1 MLVPFNDTGAESLGA
16 VLTTSC
22 VTLLYSVTFSK
33 KLPNVLGGELPA
45 IMTACELFPF
55 NLHRTDP
62 LVAVAQ
68 INTSSSPG
76 HMYVTVDMML

>member
-1 MLVPFNDTGAESLGA
+1 MLVPFNDIGAESLVA
-16 VLTTSC
+16 LLATSC

-33 KLPNVLGGELPA
+33 KLPNVLDELPA

-55 NLHRTDP
+55 NLHQTDP
-62 LVAVAQ
+62 SVAVAQ

-76 HMYVTVDMML
+76 HTVCDC